1 MQDTLDRAALLFY
14 GNLIRS
20 ASDDVTIYLELKNVD
35 STDVVMLKID
45 AAMLFSRTKYAS
57 VYPSAGITD
66 TNYEFPP
73 ADLTYYDRNCIY
85 ETYGY
90 CSVADP
96 TIFLPTVL
104 PDKTIVQTVIFGRP
118 FWNGFYTVCGQIY
131 TFIVEYKVDA
141 IGNV

>member
-20 ASDDVTIYLELKNVD
+20 ASDDVAIYLELQNVD

-45 AAMLFSRTKYAS
+45 AAMLFSRTKFAS
-57 VYPSAGITD
+57 VYPSADITNFD
-66 TNYEFPP
+66 P
-73 ADLTYYDRNCIY
+73 NCIF

-90 CSVADP
+90 CSVAGP
-96 TIFLPTVL
+96 ASFPPTVL
-104 PDKTIVQTVIFGRP
+104 PDNNIVQMVLFGRS